1 MTTHNNTPDEDII
14 SRIHSEVIIL
24 EEEPTPESHDD
35 SEDEAT
41 AEDEE
46 RPFVDEE
53 EQQQTHSPER
63 ETTLNPWTLITTG
76 RILPKGSLR
85 FHRLFIAIAVMCFI
99 SIFLT
104 FMSLNAS
111 REYRKREQYASVL
124 HERSVLK
131 EEERYELSS
140 KPAVTKRLK
149 DHGIEL
155 IDLTKNSRLIEK

>member
-1 MTTHNNTPDEDII
+1 VLHER
-14 SRIHSEVIIL
+14 SVL
-24 EEEPTPESHDD
+24 KEEEPTPDSHDAG
-35 SEDEAT
+35 EDEAT